1 MHACF
6 MYVHMY
12 TLYTAFSSFSF
23 NKIGGILQQLSS
35 KFLANNFLLRT
46 STFLLFDLYVD
57 DESYKLFYVRK

>member
-12 TLYTAFSSFSF
+12 TLYTAFPSFSF
-23 NKIGGILQQLSS
+23 NRIRGILQQWSS
-35 KFLANNFLLRT
+35 KCLVNNFLLRI
-46 STFLLFDLYVD
+46 STFLLFDLYGD